1 MTWPNTWVSH
11 KPSRGFTC
19 LFILSLCSL
28 FQRFG
33 LCEGTRVRKGRHST
47 YTRERK
53 TLEPDK
59 TRASVHGGHGRRRLG
74 VKRILCPP
82 ERRGRLPNEEGFER
96 VSRRVVYQR
105 WRRAGESHLE
115 LSPEV
120 KSPRTVQRSSTEHA
134 ALVTRPR
141 EEGERD
147 GDGCVDADLAGLD
160 IALKLAG
167 RRSRLGEDG
176 RSVTVCIQRPE
187 KKECE
192 SMRQQ
197 DTRGEQ

>member
-1 MTWPNTWVSH
+1 MVGMAVVALVS
-11 KPSRGFTC
+11 SASSAR
-19 LFILSLCSL
+19 
-28 FQRFG
+28 QRDVVVYRTKKD
-33 LCEGTRVRKGRHST
+33 LNE
-47 YTRERK
+47 
-53 TLEPDK
+53 
-59 TRASVHGGHGRRRLG
+59 SV
-74 VKRILCPP
+74 
-82 ERRGRLPNEEGFER
+82 EA
-96 VSRRVVYQR
+96 VVYQR

-120 KSPRTVQRSSTEHA
+120 KSPRTVQRRSTEHA

-187 KKECE
+187 KE
-192 SMRQQ
+192 RV
-197 DTRGEQ
+197 